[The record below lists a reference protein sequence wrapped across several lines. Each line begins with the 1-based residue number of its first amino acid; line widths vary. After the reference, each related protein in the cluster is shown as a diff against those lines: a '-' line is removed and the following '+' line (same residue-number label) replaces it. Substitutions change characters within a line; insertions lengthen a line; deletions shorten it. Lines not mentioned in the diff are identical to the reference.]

1 MSATDPASQ
10 FRQQGL
16 PINAEVAV
24 GYFQSLVKN
33 QERTIFDG
41 PGDGDVCKN
50 LEVYMFFVQ
59 DGLRP
64 NSQLWMYN
72 GLNNALIHSLFWLGK
87 LNFLLQIFLGFVSK
101 TGGVHPISFVKMS
114 TRSFRA
120 HLLHDLFLV

>member
-1 MSATDPASQ
+1 MAELAAPGITKIWGDFKNHLRSCQNGDEHPEKCLSATDPASQ

-87 LNFLLQIFLGFVSK
+87 FNF
-101 TGGVHPISFVKMS
+101 
-114 TRSFRA
+114 
-120 HLLHDLFLV
+120 